1 MVIFSYSTLRDFCHK
16 YPDSEESLMTWY
28 DITEKMSFSTVHEV
42 KQAFNSVDA
51 IGNSLYVFNIHGN
64 KYRLIARIH
73 FRVRTVYIRF
83 IGTHQQYDKVNIR
96 LL

>member
-1 MVIFSYSTLRDFCHK
+1 MVIFSYSTVRDFFNK
-16 YPDSEESLMTWY
+16 YPESEESLMTWF
-28 DITEKMSFSTVHEV
+28 DVTEAMSFANFHEV
-42 KQAFNSVDA
+42 KKSFNSVDA

-83 IGTHQQYDKVNIR
+83 IGTHQQYDKVEIC